1 MTSDSEP
8 RDRAED
14 QAIEEL
20 GRLSLREHSMD
31 SLLRTVAD
39 VAKSVLPGDAETS
52 ITVLVNDRPSTA
64 VYTGRLALDCDESQ
78 YGRGYGPCLH
88 AASTGELTEIV
99 DAEQETRWPDYARR
113 AAEYGS
119 LSSLSVPLPVSEHV
133 RVGLNVYARRPHAFD
148 EHSRS
153 VAGRLAP
160 YAAVAVANM
169 HEYQSARDQARN
181 LEVALEVRGVV
192 DQAKGILMERH
203 QLTADQAF
211 QFLAHASLHAGRDLH
226 GVAEHLVAT
235 GEVLL

>member
-1 MTSDSEP
+1 VTSDGDL
-8 RDRAED
+8 RDDAD
-14 QAIEEL
+14 QALEVL
-20 GRLSLREHSMD
+20 GRLPLREHSMD
-31 SLLRTVAD
+31 SLLRTVAE
-39 VAKSVLPGDAETS
+39 VARSVMPGDAEVS

-64 VYTGRLALDCDESQ
+64 VYTGRLARDCDESQ

-88 AASTGELTEIV
+88 AAGTGEVTEV
-99 DAEQETRWPDYARR
+99 PDAEQETRWPDYARR
-113 AAEYGS
+113 AAEHGS
-119 LSSLSVPLPVSEHV
+119 RSSLSVPLPVSEHV

-181 LEVALEVRGVV
+181 LEVTLAAREVI

-211 QFLAHASLHAGRDLH
+211 QFLAHASLHAGRNLRDA
-226 GVAEHLVAT
+226 AEHLVAT
-235 GEVLL
+235 GEVML